1 MECENDLGVYVD
13 DKLSFEHHVSKSIK
27 TGNKVTGIT
36 SICRNFRNMGKNVFL
51 NLYKSLVRP
60 HLEYGSIIWSPRFIN
75 EQKRIEAVQHRA
87 TKLVPNLAD
96 LSYPQRLRHLGIPSL
111 QYRRIRADMV
121 QVYKIMHGIDRIDLG
136 LFFEDSN
143 TSRTRGH
150 RFKISKSGCKIS
162 FRKAVF
168 SQRVVDD
175 WIVLQL
181 LRLLILTALRP
192 G

>member
-60 HLEYGSIIWSPRFIN
+60 HLEYGSVIWSPRCIN

-136 LFFEDSN
+136 LFFKDSN
-143 TSRTRGH
+143 TS
-150 RFKISKSGCKIS
+150 KCK
-162 FRKAVF
+162 
-168 SQRVVDD
+168 D
-175 WIVLQL
+175 
-181 LRLLILTALRP
+181 
-192 G
+192 